1 MIFIFVIIFIFIN
14 MLVLNCTFYATSKF
28 LSDLTYQE
36 FKPNVL
42 VIFCTEVFIT
52 LVEFLICVGLV
63 LV

>member
-1 MIFIFVIIFIFIN
+1 